1 MKSVK
6 SGFLSSVNLL
16 IGSLLT
22 VLGFGASCERF
33 AMMEYGTPS
42 AKFIVSGQVR
52 SAETNLPIQNV
63 RVIMKND
70 TTYTNAAGEYEVED
84 RAGMPITS
92 TYSLKFRDIR
102 EESLKQYSDLDTAIE
117 FKNPVFT
124 GGDNHWYKGETEKD
138 FDVKLKAKK

>member
-6 SGFLSSVNLL
+6 SGFLSGVNLL
-16 IGSLLT
+16 IGALLT

-84 RAGMPITS
+84 KYAFPMNQIYTV
-92 TYSLKFRDIR
+92 KFRDIR
-102 EESLKQYSDLDTAIE
+102 AESLKQYSDLDTAVE

-138 FDVKLKAKK
+138 FDVKLKPKK